1 MSALD
6 ETSTD
11 VSSETHEQHTEVV
24 LQELIQLLDQ
34 ETELATKTK
43 LNVDFVPGI
52 MSVLHGKD
60 LLARGVQSVH
70 EALGLIPG
78 VEISRT
84 NDGQPQILVRGI
96 GKSFFSNK
104 VKFLLNSTPFNATLG
119 AATTLLIL
127 PIEQVERIEVIRGP
141 GSAIY
146 GEYASVGVINIITRK
161 NETALFGRVTDLDR
175 KTYGGMYSQRI
186 PDRDLSFNLNVA
198 RVQADGGDV
207 IAGSDIL
214 ANTPLEGIS
223 NAPGPI
229 NNWQKHE
236 AVLLDMNYKQYL
248 LSWQRVEQGI
258 GDYFGLANALPGNH
272 QHVVRTITMDSFEL
286 SKKWRIGEQWSAKGT
301 VGLLTFDLD
310 SKPHELFPAG
320 FPNPAPPPPGYPE
333 GVLGGPNYEDDR
345 IYLSSEFN
353 YQGMANHDWL
363 LGIDV
368 SWIDQGETYVERN
381 YDPQTLE
388 PIVVPPSTSPTLVRL
403 EGDENWLEENHDRR
417 VVGIYAQDQF
427 SLTDRLKLTMGLRF
441 DDYSDVGSDVTPRI
455 AGVYQLR
462 DKQTLK
468 FQYARSFRPPT
479 FLEMY
484 TQNNL
489 VVQGNPDLESETVD
503 TIEAGYVYNDGI
515 TVFRSTVFY
524 FSVHDLIVID
534 GVNRRYVNQGEIRT
548 AGLELELQHQLTRKI
563 KVDTTLTSLDTENDQ
578 TDEEVPG
585 VAHLTA
591 NMALLIQPWPDYAFG
606 VQVKV
611 VGDRKREVTDS
622 RPDLDGYTTF
632 DITANIFDLGLR
644 NLNLRAGINNVFD
657 NDIVYPAPMSSFPP
671 SGLLKPAYQND
682 YPQSGREMFLQ
693 VDYRFD

>member
-1 MSALD
+1 
-6 ETSTD
+6 
-11 VSSETHEQHTEVV
+11 
-24 LQELIQLLDQ
+24 
-34 ETELATKTK
+34 
-43 LNVDFVPGI
+43 
-52 MSVLHGKD
+52 
-60 LLARGVQSVH
+60 
-70 EALGLIPG
+70 
-78 VEISRT
+78 
-84 NDGQPQILVRGI
+84 
-96 GKSFFSNK
+96 
-104 VKFLLNSTPFNATLG
+104 
-119 AATTLLIL
+119 
-127 PIEQVERIEVIRGP
+127 
-141 GSAIY
+141 
-146 GEYASVGVINIITRK
+146 
-161 NETALFGRVTDLDR
+161 
-175 KTYGGMYSQRI
+175 
-186 PDRDLSFNLNVA
+186 
-198 RVQADGGDV
+198 
-207 IAGSDIL
+207 
-214 ANTPLEGIS
+214 
-223 NAPGPI
+223 
-229 NNWQKHE
+229 
-236 AVLLDMNYKQYL
+236 
-248 LSWQRVEQGI
+248 
-258 GDYFGLANALPGNH
+258 
-272 QHVVRTITMDSFEL
+272 
-286 SKKWRIGEQWSAKGT
+286 
-301 VGLLTFDLD
+301 
-310 SKPHELFPAG
+310 
-320 FPNPAPPPPGYPE
+320 
-333 GVLGGPNYEDDR
+333 
-345 IYLSSEFN
+345 
-353 YQGMANHDWL
+353 
-363 LGIDV
+363 
-368 SWIDQGETYVERN
+368 
-381 YDPQTLE
+381 
-388 PIVVPPSTSPTLVRL
+388 
-403 EGDENWLEENHDRR
+403 
-417 VVGIYAQDQF
+417 
-427 SLTDRLKLTMGLRF
+427 MGLRF